1 MIFFKIQSVND
12 PLLFN
17 SELWIRIH
25 MDPHPFS
32 LLDPE
37 GNGKTTT
44 EKGMEIVIVVF
55 LLKILQTN

>member
-1 MIFFKIQSVND
+1 MIFLKIQSVND

-37 GNGKTTT
+37 GNGKTT
-44 EKGMEIVIVVF
+44 EKGMEIVKVVF
-55 LLKILQTN
+55 